1 MYREADKEVYELY
14 DSFVQRVLVDKKDFF
29 NDSDDLLLTK
39 ENLEECKKRFI
50 ENYDEDKDR
59 NFSEKAKRQFE
70 GASEPVQ
77 RLFAHAIWLWGF
89 SVNESKNCDLIYIE
103 NTKKPQYGFANSGQ
117 HHLTNKFGEVS
128 FCIRLF
134 DAILEKSIE
143 TVEEV
148 KAYIEKICLCCAY
161 GDKIEDYDTLRD
173 IDIVN
178 TYSTSVSMIHIL
190 LYLSCPKDY
199 ERIVSNGH
207 KQKIA
212 NCFENLLSEDEKT
225 LYLDRRIK
233 CIREKLA
240 EKIRDESFDFYD
252 CAKIYSLWNLSAGEE
267 DSDEFDGLK
276 FKKNIIFYG
285 PPGTSK
291 TYSAKQLAKS
301 FILRELLSNNVLSM
315 DQYLSQEYA
324 VEDYIYR
331 LQLHAN
337 YGYENFIVGQTMLD
351 GKIETEKGYF
361 MELCESAINDKEH
374 PYILILDEINRVD
387 LARLFGE
394 AFSCIENRNE
404 SVDLPYKIDGVK
416 LKLTVP
422 DNLYIIGTMNEI
434 DFSLERLDF
443 ALRRR
448 FLWFKHGYNENVLSS
463 MLININNE
471 SDKSIFISR
480 ATALNSKI
488 REIRELGEQYEIGH
502 VFFAENV
509 LFHSGVGQA
518 LEGVRSL
525 DGGGSLTDKLH
536 GGEVCADFL
545 YQLVF
550 LGIGVIRGSLK
561 GLGDGHGVVD
571 EVNLIAVRVHNL

>member
-1 MYREADKEVYELY
+1 MYREADKTVYELY

-29 NDSDDLLLTK
+29 DDSDDLLLTK

-161 GDKIEDYDTLRD
+161 GDKIEDYDILRD

-233 CIREKLA
+233 CIRDKLA
-240 EKIRDESFDFYD
+240 EKIGDASFDFYD
-252 CAKIYSLWNLSAGEE
+252 YAKIYSLWNLSAGEE

-301 FILRELLSNNVLSM
+301 FILRELLSSNVLSM

-351 GKIETEKGYF
+351 GKIETVKGYF
-361 MELCESAINDKEH
+361 LELCEIAANDKKH
-374 PYILILDEINRVD
+374 PYVLILDEINRVD

-502 VFFAENV
+502 VFFAEIQNIICRYSNKRLYWNASKPKEPVVTLWKISIRPMLEAYLDNV
-509 LFHSGVGQA
+509 DVDVKNDILND
-518 LEGVRSL
+518 LERIYYG
-525 DGGGSLTDKLH
+525 K
-536 GGEVCADFL
+536 
-545 YQLVF
+545 
-550 LGIGVIRGSLK
+550 
-561 GLGDGHGVVD
+561 
-571 EVNLIAVRVHNL
+571 